1 MLVIDPFQ
9 IPFMGEKIMV
19 DDAGEAGVDLHLE
32 VLAPD
37 LYPPPVQVNPPA
49 VAEMEDVVD
58 LSPPLKG

>member
-1 MLVIDPFQ
+1 LLVIYPFQ
-9 IPFMGEKIMV
+9 IPFMSEKVMV

-49 VAEMEDVVD
+49 VA
-58 LSPPLKG
+58 